1 MKKLPIKP
9 ETDEIEGRENF
20 EFPNSEIIAT
30 PLDSTVVTKTQ
41 KESKKL
47 LEPTTNTVF
56 SLFGLDR
63 ITDVRRRTRGDNV
76 LK

>member
-9 ETDEIEGRENF
+9 EADNKEGREKF
-20 EFPNSEIIAT
+20 ESPNSKIIAT
-30 PLDSTVVTKTQ
+30 PLDSTDVPMTQ
-41 KESKKL
+41 KETKKL

-63 ITDVRRRTRGDNV
+63 VTDVQRRTRGDNV

>member
-1 MKKLPIKP
+1 MGEKGVWKI
-9 ETDEIEGRENF
+9 F

-30 PLDSTVVTKTQ
+30 PLNSTDVPMTQ
-41 KESKKL
+41 KETEKL
-47 LEPTTNTVF
+47 IEPTTNTIF

-63 ITDVRRRTRGDNV
+63 VTDVRRRTRGDNV